1 MPRSRTLSRLAVA
14 VAVVSASGTG
24 ATASAQLPGVT
35 PGKSVVIVDDTT
47 IQVAVDAP
55 NLEAGTVGVSLQNN
69 SDSAVTC
76 SGIRGDR
83 SGTMTPAGTVTTSE
97 IVSRTVDYYA
107 KYLHAFDPSLPIH
120 VGSGALIDMNMAAG
134 LGSVTDLVP
143 GSMTG
148 GLRPE
153 FGAAG
158 RLGELYT
165 EARVNGLVAT
175 VGSVSIPAR
184 SGITFTAQLNDAA
197 AGLRPANFRPGAVFG
212 CQRGGQDYIYSGY
225 HGEDTPSIPLGSI
238 SSSETGRFGS

>member
-1 MPRSRTLSRLAVA
+1 MPTWRNLGHLVAA
-14 VAVVSASGTG
+14 VAVVSVA
-24 ATASAQLPGVT
+24 ATSAVASAQLPGVT
-35 PGKSVVIVDDTT
+35 PGKRVVIVDDTT

-55 NLEAGTVGVSLQNN
+55 NLVAGTVGVSLQNN
-69 SDSAVTC
+69 SNATVTC
-76 SGIRGDR
+76 SGINGDR
-83 SGTMTPAGTVTTSE
+83 SGTMTRAGTVTTSE

-107 KYLHAFDPSLPIH
+107 KYLHAFDPSLPIY

-175 VGSVSIPAR
+175 FSSVSIPAR
-184 SGITFTAQLNDAA
+184 SGITLSAQLNDPA
-197 AGLRPANFRPGAVFG
+197 AGPRPANFRPGAVFG
-212 CQRGGQDYIYSGY
+212 CQRGEQDYIYSGY
-225 HGEDTPSIPLGSI
+225 YGDDTPSIPLGSI